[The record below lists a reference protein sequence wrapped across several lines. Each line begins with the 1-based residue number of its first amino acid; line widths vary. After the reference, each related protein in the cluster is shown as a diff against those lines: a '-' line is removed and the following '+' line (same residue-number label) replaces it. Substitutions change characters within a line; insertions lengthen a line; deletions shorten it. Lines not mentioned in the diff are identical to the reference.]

1 MKPGLSG
8 GIQATAPSACP
19 RSATGASPVWL
30 PAVEE
35 SCEWEKS
42 LISRFWGS
50 PYDNHYFE
58 SQSFIQVVKQKVF
71 LRSCI
76 AAEKETL

>member
-19 RSATGASPVWL
+19 RSATGASPTM
-30 PAVEE
+30 EE

-58 SQSFIQVVKQKVF
+58 NQSFIQVVKQEAF
-71 LRSCI
+71 
-76 AAEKETL
+76 